1 MLSGGDILAVS
12 DGRGTVRLWNA
23 LTRRPL
29 GPPIVSPHAVTGLAL
44 SRDGKVLAVA
54 AGGLQLWSTSTGQRI
69 GGTLPA
75 ADADG
80 PVAISPD
87 GSLVAA
93 IGTDGKARLYQVA
106 TQQETGTAVTVGPGA
121 SGAALAFSPDG
132 KTFATVS
139 ANGTAALWSVAAQR
153 RIGALMAGGS
163 SGTPAAGDSPVA
175 AVGFSPDGATLATA
189 GASGGSSDSIRLW
202 DTATQQEIGT
212 PMTAG
217 PGPVYAVAFS
227 PDGATLASV
236 GGDGT
241 ARLWDAATQLEIGTP
256 MTAGPGPV
264 YAVGFSPDGATL
276 VTADAS
282 DSSNGR
288 ARQWDVAFPAGLL
301 TAACAIAD
309 QSLTRPQW
317 ADYAGTQPFQQV
329 CSAS

>member
-1 MLSGGDILAVS
+1 M
-12 DGRGTVRLWNA
+12 
-23 LTRRPL
+23 
-29 GPPIVSPHAVTGLAL
+29 TGLAL

-54 AGGLQLWSTSTGQRI
+54 AGGLQLWSTTTGQRT

-75 ADADG
+75 ADAGG

-121 SGAALAFSPDG
+121 TVYAVAFSPDG
-132 KTFATVS
+132 TTLAS
-139 ANGTAALWSVAAQR
+139 AHGDGTA
-153 RIGALMAGGS
+153 
-163 SGTPAAGDSPVA
+163 
-175 AVGFSPDGATLATA
+175 
-189 GASGGSSDSIRLW
+189 RLW
-202 DTATQQEIGT
+202 DAATQQEIGT

-227 PDGATLASV
+227 PDGTTL
-236 GGDGT
+236 
-241 ARLWDAATQLEIGTP
+241 I
-256 MTAGPGPV
+256 
-264 YAVGFSPDGATL
+264 
-276 VTADAS
+276 TADAS
-282 DSSNGR
+282 NSSNGR
-288 ARQWDVAFPAGLL
+288 ARQWDVAFPAGLP